1 MKAIKMKLRNYNN
14 KIILL
19 IKKLID
25 LILRIPKTK
34 NKKKKLSN

>member
-1 MKAIKMKLRNYNN
+1 MKAIKIKLRNYNN

>member
-14 KIILL
+14 KIISL

>member
-25 LILRIPKTK
+25 LILRILKTK
-34 NKKKKLSN
+34 NMKKKLSN